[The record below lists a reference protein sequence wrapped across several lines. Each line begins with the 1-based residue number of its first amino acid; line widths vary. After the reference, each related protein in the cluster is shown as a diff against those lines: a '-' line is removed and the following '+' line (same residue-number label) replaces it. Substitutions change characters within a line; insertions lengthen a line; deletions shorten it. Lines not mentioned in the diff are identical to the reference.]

1 MGYALA
7 TCFHHFMPKV
17 RAPAADAQNPST
29 TWYLGGL
36 LSPAGVKR
44 VSRDPQEPF
53 LPSPAAQASWGLF
66 RTYMLIQFLRL
77 CYSLWTNRNKC
88 FGQFI
93 FSTRQKAEK
102 PQRKKV
108 EAEHQHIISFPSFPG
123 TPCNVHS
130 YAFTLESISSPCL
143 RFRSNSR
150 LG

>member
-1 MGYALA
+1 MLSP
-7 TCFHHFMPKV
+7 FH
-17 RAPAADAQNPST
+17 AQSESPRSGRPEPVHH
-29 TWYLGGL
+29 LVPGGL

-53 LPSPAAQASWGLF
+53 LPSRAAQASWGLF

-77 CYSLWTNRNKC
+77 CYLLWTNRNKC

-130 YAFTLESISSPCL
+130 YAFTLESISSQCL